1 MSSIRIQSLIVA
13 LTVLLVST
21 NAARADSRLG
31 PAEAESTL
39 GRLSYLC
46 IMQATCPLSA
56 RNYDTLKRA
65 VAGERGSQFLLG
77 LNLMSGDGVPVDQ
90 AAGTAWIVKAAE
102 AGVPAAAEWVERRL
116 QNGEGIAGGET
127 QVAAAPQHPAHAR
140 RVSSIMCPAPLV

>member
-21 NAARADSRLG
+21 NAARADSRVG

-56 RNYDTLKRA
+56 GNYDTLKRA

-77 LNLMSGDGVPVDQ
+77 LHLMSGDGVPVDQ

-102 AGVPAAAEWVERRL
+102 AGGPAAAERGEGRF
-116 QNGEGIAGGET
+116 QKGEGIAGGET
-127 QVAAAPQHPAHAR
+127 KVAAALKHQAR
-140 RVSSIMCPAPLV
+140 AGDVSAMKGPGAP